1 MRLGVGN
8 EIDAEI
14 AARSFTD
21 PDSSATKIATLI
33 FERTEQNFSLQDRGS
48 NVPGIG
54 DWIEQ
59 LIAESTG
66 KDQKG
71 RLPIVVESEKSKVS
85 GQALSIG
92 FGNGASDL
100 NVMASLGEHFIL
112 WEWVTALLCRALEV
126 DPFNQPNVTEAK
138 ERTGNL
144 LEQWDKQGREDAQPS
159 FKVDSMAIYGGA
171 NVAWQENQRGKVI
184 AQSLNIEVDPRI
196 SALAFVPAT
205 ELSTSKARKMLPE
218 SIPHHDAVRNSINTA
233 VLVQALQHRPDLLL
247 AATEDYLHQSYRSEA
262 MPQSFALMTKLRKA
276 GVAAFISGAGPT
288 VLVLHTGGDAE
299 AAELERAAGEKFQ
312 MIPLGVSRTGV
323 AVVTA

>member
-1 MRLGVGN
+1 MYKGFDFLGGRPRGIALRQLNVIPYGRGLGSSAAAIVGGLALARALVLGGN
-8 EIDAEI
+8 ERMSHEDMLNI
-14 AARSFTD
+14 ANEMEGH
-21 PDSSATKIATLI
+21 PDNVSAAI
-33 FERTEQNFSLQDRGS
+33 FGS
-48 NVPGIG
+48 
-54 DWIEQ
+54 
-59 LIAESTG
+59 
-66 KDQKG
+66 
-71 RLPIVVESEKSKVS
+71 
-85 GQALSIG
+85 
-92 FGNGASDL
+92 
-100 NVMASLGEHFIL
+100 
-112 WEWVTALLCRALEV
+112 
-126 DPFNQPNVTEAK
+126 
-138 ERTGNL
+138 
-144 LEQWDKQGREDAQPS
+144 
-159 FKVDSMAIYGGA
+159 A
-171 NVAWQENQRGKVI
+171 NVAWQESQRGKVI

-205 ELSTSKARKMLPE
+205 ELSTLKARKMLPE
-218 SIPHHDAVRNSINTA
+218 SIPHQDAVRNSINTA